1 MRLSLDL
8 KGPELEVAL
17 KSNAI
22 QLRNGTNSVEI
33 KVSELSS
40 LIRQLELVTQLISI
54 SGGYEAPKAE
64 AAAPAP
70 AAAPAAAPPAPVKAA
85 PQAPPAKA
93 EAPKAAPA
101 KAVAAPAP
109 AKAAPV
115 KAAPVKAAPAK
126 AAAPAPAKAAAPVKA
141 APAKAAPAKAAP
153 APAKAAPAVKPKGPE
168 TPLREHFEKFIKQ
181 RGSASTDEL
190 IEFVRKNKLSEKP
203 NLKLAVTIAIGRE
216 ARRFQKDDNGRWI
229 LRD

>member
-109 AKAAPV
+109 V
-115 KAAPVKAAPAK
+115 KAAPAKVAPAK
-126 AAAPAPAKAAAPVKA
+126 AAAPAPAKAAAPAPSKAA

-153 APAKAAPAVKPKGPE
+153 APAKAAPAAKPKGPE
-168 TPLREHFEKFIKQ
+168 TPLREHFERFIKQ